1 MSQWAGPGKVADD
14 RIREDA
20 RIAACQIDGL
30 EVAVNQEI
38 SVVAGHY
45 GAPRVRVNGVWV
57 NGVQAHHRLRGAR
70 TKLRMCHLTRYAC
83 ASHTLYVREAA
94 ALVSSRFEH
103 CHAGAIESWAD
114 GCNFL
119 NFF

>member
-38 SVVAGHY
+38 SVVAGH
-45 GAPRVRVNGVWV
+45 
-57 NGVQAHHRLRGAR
+57 
-70 TKLRMCHLTRYAC
+70 
-83 ASHTLYVREAA
+83 
-94 ALVSSRFEH
+94 
-103 CHAGAIESWAD
+103 
-114 GCNFL
+114 
-119 NFF
+119 